1 MLQRTIWHNEA
12 EWDTITIVKEFD
24 YGSHLIDHSSN
35 VDSAIEGSLS
45 SEMES
50 KSVLHTIYF
59 RKTLRVR

>member
-1 MLQRTIWHNEA
+1 MGYSNHRRRM
-12 EWDTITIVKEFD
+12 D

-50 KSVLHTIYF
+50 KSVLHAIYF
-59 RKTLRVR
+59 RKTLSVQ